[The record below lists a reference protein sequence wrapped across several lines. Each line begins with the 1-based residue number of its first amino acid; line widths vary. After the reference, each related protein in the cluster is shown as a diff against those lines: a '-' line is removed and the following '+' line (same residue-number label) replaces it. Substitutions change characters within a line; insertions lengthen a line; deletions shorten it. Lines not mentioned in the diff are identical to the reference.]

1 MAIDLLYDETT
12 TVKHFDPEGVVPTAA
27 TVTLYKPGGGTGG
40 TVSAVTL
47 PTASTTI
54 SGGSSTREKLVVD
67 SSTGFA
73 VGDHIVASDD
83 GIDMVAEIVRV
94 DGSSL
99 HLMAALSHEPSAGAT
114 VKKLDMTAT
123 ISGLAEAD
131 IGPNW
136 RIQWEIT
143 TPSNRRGSDVAH
155 VVRWLWDQP
164 IRAAD
169 VEQHV
174 AYAFTSVQRPA
185 GYYARIARLAN
196 DRVRQTIEATGKRP
210 HLYGDAGLFHDSAMV
225 WARYQLAREGL
236 VPRGSNPG
244 LYQEQLRAEFNDEMR
259 SILASLAYYAADD
272 DGAIDARE
280 ALGNWPIIKTSR

>member
-12 TVKHFDPEGVVPTAA
+12 TITHYDPEGVVPTAA
-27 TVTLYKPGGGTGG
+27 TVVLYKSGGDTGG

-54 SGGSSTREKLVVD
+54 TGSSSTREALVVT
-67 SSTGFA
+67 SATGFA
-73 VGDHIVASDD
+73 VGDHIVTTDD
-83 GIDMVAEIVRV
+83 GVDMVGEVVRI
-94 DGSSL
+94 DGTTF
-99 HLMAALSHEPSAGAT
+99 HLMAAISHIPAASAT
-114 VKKLDMTAT
+114 VKKLDMSAT
-123 ISGLAEAD
+123 IGGFIESD
-131 IGPNW
+131 ISANW

-155 VVRWLWDQP
+155 VVRWTWDQP
-164 IRAAD
+164 VRAAD
-169 VEQHV
+169 IEQHV

-196 DRVRQTIEATGKRP
+196 DRVRQQIEATGKRP
-210 HLYGDAGLFHDSAMV
+210 HLYGDAGAFRDSAMV

-244 LYQEQLRAEFNDEMR
+244 LYQEQLRAEFSDEMR
-259 SILASLAYYAADD
+259 TILASLAYYDADD
-272 DGAIDARE
+272 DGAIDTRE
-280 ALGNWPIIKTSR
+280 ALGNWPVITTSR